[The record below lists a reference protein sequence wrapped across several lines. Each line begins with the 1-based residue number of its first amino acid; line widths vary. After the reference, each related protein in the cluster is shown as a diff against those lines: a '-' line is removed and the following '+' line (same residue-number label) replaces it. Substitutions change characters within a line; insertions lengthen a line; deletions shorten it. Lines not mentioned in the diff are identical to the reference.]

1 MIKTEGKLLCRHC
14 MCQEKTND
22 VYFIDITVDIQP
34 IDVYVSIGDKTE
46 FSCNFTGEHR
56 VRREKVTWL
65 KGNIETKFLLR
76 FTLN

>member
-22 VYFIDITVDIQP
+22 VYFIDILVDIQP
-34 IDVYVSIGDKTE
+34 IDVYVSIGDKTQ

-65 KGNIETKFLLR
+65 KGNMTNFFFFIFI
-76 FTLN
+76 LN